1 VTKDRSGGR
10 RGKKERGEEEECNLW
25 PNRRDRLHF
34 SDAQR
39 EEIYLRTMKEVERPG
54 QAGARNSQLRKIYFF
69 AFAFY
74 QGT

>member
-1 VTKDRSGGR
+1 MTKDRSGGR
-10 RGKKERGEEEECNLW
+10 RGKKERGEEEKCNLW
-25 PNRRDRLHF
+25 LNRRDRLHF

-54 QAGARNSQLRKIYFF
+54 QAGAQNSKLYKIYCF